1 MQLWSVD
8 YTVSRILRCIAGVNK
23 RCERQNTETL
33 TETHITKS
41 MNSTNKGEKQSK
53 KRESWNLKRL
63 SDTVIHAALRL
74 VSVASQSCSV
84 QAAWTQQ
91 PKYGMLQNAAVPRP
105 HRAWQCPLPHP
116 LMNSLLQL
124 TSAQWDL
131 RVNIFQ
137 CITMK
142 WSSPPLCVQIWAVP
156 QQNKE
161 NKIPTQEKPQQAAA
175 AVLKYLNRAK

>member
-63 SDTVIHAALRL
+63 SDTVIHSALRL

-105 HRAWQCPLPHP
+105 HRAWQCPLP

-175 AVLKYLNRAK
+175 AAVLKYLNTAK